1 MNYSSRKIV
10 ILEDVGVGL
19 LVARAALPVVLTW
32 LANLGMRKIPGYRG
46 SVQRVAIHFA
56 APSLVVQNLSLAG
69 SPGNRKEQ
77 SLTIGSIIV
86 GSHWKRILTGALAVN
101 VQIDALRLQL
111 DLESFRQDGPLEAN
125 PGRTARPGQDQLP
138 WQDKVKQFPAF
149 RLTSAILTDGEVH
162 LRGVKGQNG
171 TDLRI
176 DRLNL
181 ALENVT
187 NSTRLAPT
195 LMAAAA
201 CNARV
206 MATGS
211 LELRAQGYLLAPA
224 PTFNFDF
231 QTRNI
236 DLTEL
241 RTIIEKNVEVE
252 VRRGTVDL
260 YVEAAAADGQIEGYA
275 KPIFDH
281 LELET
286 PRHSR
291 FTGKMKAWTAEA
303 VAKLGKNKR
312 RDRIATRIGFAG
324 SLDHP
329 DLNIVD
335 AILRFIRNGF
345 ITAERASLEHR
356 IWFSRAGRTADE
368 VEIHYGTQP
377 RSKTAVV
384 FGLIKETFSRWS
396 ADGVPRMAAALAYYT
411 AFSMAPLLILAIAVA
426 GLVLGREAAQGKIVD
441 QIGGLVGQQSAVAI
455 QGMIRAAHRPT
466 QGILASVIGI
476 VSLIAGAT
484 GVLSELKSALNTIW
498 RTQER
503 SDVKEIVKKNV
514 VFLGMVLGI
523 GFLLTVSLVVSAGV
537 AGLGKFLGGWLPAPE
552 SILHIADFVVS
563 GGITTVLFA
572 AMYRV
577 LPNTKVEWR
586 DVWVGAA
593 VTSLLFYLGKL
604 GLGLYLGKG
613 AVGSS
618 YGAAGSILVL
628 LLWVYYSGLIFYFG
642 AEFTKIYADRYGSL
656 KNDTEP
662 KITGK
667 PLAHTR

>member
-1 MNYSSRKIV
+1 MNYSSRKIA
-10 ILEDVGVGL
+10 ILADTGVCL
-19 LVARAALPVVLTW
+19 LLARTALPVLLTW
-32 LANLGMRKIPGYRG
+32 LANLAMRKMPGYRG
-46 SVQRVAIHFA
+46 KAQRVDFHFA
-56 APSLVVQNLSLAG
+56 DPSLVIQDLSLAKSTG
-69 SPGNRKEQ
+69 SRIEQ
-77 SLTIGSIIV
+77 VLNISSVIV
-86 GSHWKRILTGALAVN
+86 GSHWKTILTGALVGH
-101 VQIDALRLQL
+101 VQLDTPRLQL
-111 DLESFRQDGPLEAN
+111 DLESLKRDVVPKAN
-125 PGRTARPGQDQLP
+125 PERNSKASPNQRP
-138 WQDKVKQFPAF
+138 WQEKVKRLRAF
-149 RLTSAILTDGEVH
+149 RVTSAVVTDGEVH
-162 LRGVKGQNG
+162 VRGVEGQNQA
-171 TDLRI
+171 DIRI

-181 ALENVT
+181 SLDNVT
-187 NSTRLAPT
+187 NSAQLAPT
-195 LMAAAA
+195 LMATAT
-201 CNARV
+201 CTARV

-241 RTIIEKNVEVE
+241 RTIIEKNVEVD

-286 PRHSR
+286 PKHSS
-291 FTGKMKAWTAEA
+291 FTGKMKAWTVEA

-312 RDRIATRIGFAG
+312 RDRIATRISFEG

-396 ADGVPRMAAALAYYT
+396 ADGVPRMSAALAYYT

-426 GLVLGREAAQGKIVD
+426 GLVLGREAAQGKIVE

-552 SILHIADFVVS
+552 LILHIADFVVS

-577 LPNTKVEWR
+577 LPDTKVEWR

-656 KNDTEP
+656 KMIRSQKLQGNH
-662 KITGK
+662 
-667 PLAHTR
+667 LAHTR